1 MYMAYDLTLHS
12 IVCQVESM
20 PQSLYFEITLEPHL
34 KHSGL
39 ATGRKI
45 LFLAEVRIDAAKAV
59 SEASEND
66 QAIYKIAAR
75 LAVNLTCTA
84 MTGEAHQPGEDEMR
98 VSFHSIPRMSNDITE
113 RHPDAEKD
121 GVRLW
126 LVGAVPE

>member
-98 VSFHSIPRMSNDITE
+98 VSFHSMPRMSNDITE

>member
-1 MYMAYDLTLHS
+1 
-12 IVCQVESM
+12 M

-59 SEASEND
+59 SEAPEND
-66 QAIYKIAAR
+66 QAIYEMAAR
-75 LAVNLTCTA
+75 LAVSQTCMA
-84 MTGEAHQPGEDEMR
+84 MTGETRQPGEDEMR
-98 VSFHSIPRMSNDITE
+98 VSFHSMPRVSNDITE
-113 RHPDAEKD
+113 RLPDAEEN

>member
-1 MYMAYDLTLHS
+1 MYMAYDLNLHS
-12 IVCQVESM
+12 ILCQVKPM

-59 SEASEND
+59 SEVPEND
-66 QAIYKIAAR
+66 QAIYEMAAR
-75 LAVNLTCTA
+75 LAVSQTCMA
-84 MTGEAHQPGEDEMR
+84 MTGETRQPGEDEMR
-98 VSFHSIPRMSNDITE
+98 VSFHSMPRVSNDITE
-113 RHPDAEKD
+113 RLPDAEEN

>member
-1 MYMAYDLTLHS
+1 MYMAYDLNLHS
-12 IVCQVESM
+12 ILCQVEPM

-59 SEASEND
+59 SEAPEND
-66 QAIYKIAAR
+66 QAIYEMAAR
-75 LAVNLTCTA
+75 LAVNLTCMA
-84 MTGEAHQPGEDEMR
+84 MTGEGHQPGEDEMR
-98 VSFHSIPRMSNDITE
+98 VSFHSMPRVSNDITE
-113 RHPDAEKD
+113 RHPDAEKG